1 MFQTQLTILRDEY
14 WATRV
19 DGNALMWQSIRI
31 AAEAG
36 LAKDVALANAVL
48 EVRTLGCAL
57 AMLGV
62 NSLVKFRR
70 AILAPQMGA

>member
-1 MFQTQLTILRDEY
+1 MAFQTQLTILRDEY

-19 DGNALMWQSIRI
+19 DGNTLMWQSIRI

-48 EVRTLGCAL
+48 EVCSLLWLCFGCA
-57 AMLGV
+57 ARKCFGY
-62 NSLVKFRR
+62 
-70 AILAPQMGA
+70 I